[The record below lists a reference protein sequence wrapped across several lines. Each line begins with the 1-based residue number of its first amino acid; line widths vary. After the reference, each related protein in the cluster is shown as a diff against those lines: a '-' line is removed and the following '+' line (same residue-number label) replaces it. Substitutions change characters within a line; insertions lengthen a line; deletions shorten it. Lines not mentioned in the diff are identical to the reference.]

1 MTKHPFLRAFWL
13 LVPLLCLAGLPQ
25 PASAQPIGNPYNT
38 VVVSSPSPYWG
49 YSANPYAG
57 YLFGV
62 AEVTRAQGQWLKDQQ
77 EAILMREKNRQ
88 EKLISR
94 QKEVE
99 YIVWE
104 REFRAEAAK
113 RERARIF
120 EEEKER
126 NRTMPSLTEILSAS
140 ALNFLLHQLK
150 QKPDLDVANSRP
162 VEPEWLELVHTTYV
176 PTGTGGNIGLLKGR
190 NIPWP
195 LLLRRKEY
203 KDERDAIKKLLD
215 QAKQEV
221 LRDGGAAAETLDEL
235 RDRLNGLSQ
244 RIDQQARADRPDAC
258 SPSDYIRARRSLSDL
273 QAAVQMLEQPEA
285 KYYLNAL
292 EGKTVAEL
300 VSYMK
305 KNGLSFAPAT
315 AGCERAYI
323 ALHRALADEYNRVE
337 K

>member
-1 MTKHPFLRAFWL
+1 M
-13 LVPLLCLAGLPQ
+13 PLLCLAGVPQ
-25 PASAQPIGNPYNT
+25 PAGAQPADVVVNNPYRST
-38 VVVSSPSPYWG
+38 IVSVPSRYWG
-49 YSANPYAG
+49 YNTNPYEG
-57 YLFGV
+57 YLYGI
-62 AEVTRAQGQWLKDQQ
+62 AEVQRAEGQWLLDQQ
-77 EAILMREKNRQ
+77 EAIRLREKNRQ

-94 QKEVE
+94 QKEIE

-113 RERARIF
+113 RERQRIF

-126 NRTMPSLTEILSAS
+126 NRTMPSLVEILSAN

-150 QKPDLDVANSRP
+150 QKPDLDVASSRP
-162 VEPEWLELVHTTYV
+162 VEAEWLELVHTTYV

-190 NIPWP
+190 NLPWP
-195 LLLRRKEY
+195 LLLRTKEY
-203 KDERDAIKKLLD
+203 QEDRDAVKKLLD
-215 QAKQEV
+215 TAKQEV
-221 LRDGGAAAETLDEL
+221 LRDGAASGETLTEL
-235 RDRLNGLSQ
+235 RQRLDDLTRRVEQS
-244 RIDQQARADRPDAC
+244 ARADRVGAC
-258 SPSDYIRARRSLSDL
+258 TPSDYVRAARALRDVR
-273 QAAVQMLEQPEA
+273 AAAQMLEEPEA
-285 KYYLNAL
+285 KYYLNSL

-323 ALHRALADEYNRVE
+323 ALHRALADEYNRLE